1 MYVCLLSQGGD
12 AKFFQTTKKG
22 EIHELKS
29 DLNSLN
35 RDKIKDA
42 GQSQTEEKG
51 QSVHPDE
58 RPHIFLNAFCSS
70 VFPFLF
76 SHIQ

>member
-1 MYVCLLSQGGD
+1 VQGGD

-42 GQSQTEEKG
+42 GQHKQ
-51 QSVHPDE
+51 QRQPRAH
-58 RPHIFLNAFCSS
+58 R
-70 VFPFLF
+70 
-76 SHIQ
+76 